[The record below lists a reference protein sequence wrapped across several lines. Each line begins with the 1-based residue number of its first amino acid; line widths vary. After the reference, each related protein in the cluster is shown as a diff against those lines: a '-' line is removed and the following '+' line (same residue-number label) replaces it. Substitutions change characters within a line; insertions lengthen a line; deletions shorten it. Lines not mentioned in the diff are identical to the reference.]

1 MYAVC
6 PNCGKPLKIEKTEG
20 EDWAFCSEVCYDT
33 SSLPTGTRMLP
44 DQATKV
50 YTDGSMHELTRQE
63 YIKKHGFDP
72 EPVME
77 AIDNWREEQMRKWM
91 PKFKS
96 EDEVI
101 SWIKRISQKRS

>member
-1 MYAVC
+1 MR
-6 PNCGKPLKIEKTEG
+6 IEKTEG
-20 EDWAFCSEVCYDT
+20 AEGWAVCSEVCYDT
-33 SSLPTGTRMLP
+33 SSLPTGMRMLS

-50 YTDGSMHELTRQE
+50 YTDGNMHELTRQE

-77 AIDNWREEQMRKWM
+77 AIDRWREDQIRKWM

-101 SWIKRISQKRS
+101 SWIRRISQKPS